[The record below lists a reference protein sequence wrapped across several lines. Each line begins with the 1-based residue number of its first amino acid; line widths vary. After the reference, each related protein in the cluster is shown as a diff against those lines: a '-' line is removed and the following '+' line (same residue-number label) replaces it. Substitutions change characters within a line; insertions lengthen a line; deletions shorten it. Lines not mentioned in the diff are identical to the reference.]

1 MKLKFINILN
11 EMNDMS
17 FTNSKNIVITND
29 ISDNIIIK
37 CELAISPKEYTTGVI
52 GRDGLDNNCGILFKV
67 KPNSK
72 FHMKGVTFP
81 LDMIFISKDG
91 NIIDIIQAEPEMD
104 NIFPPSGSY
113 YNLEMNKD
121 FCKLNNIGKGCKI
134 SNYKY

>member
-52 GRDGLDNNCGILFKV
+52 GRDGLDNNCGIL
-67 KPNSK
+67 
-72 FHMKGVTFP
+72 
-81 LDMIFISKDG
+81 LR
-91 NIIDIIQAEPEMD
+91 
-104 NIFPPSGSY
+104 
-113 YNLEMNKD
+113 
-121 FCKLNNIGKGCKI
+121 
-134 SNYKY
+134 